1 MAHDFDDSEG
11 NITICGSGQY
21 VVISPESQNLACKQ
35 RYAMNTGD
43 PVISSRKKY

>member
-1 MAHDFDDSEG
+1 VADDIEDSES
-11 NITICGSGQY
+11 NIITSKKGQQ
-21 VVISPESQNLACKQ
+21 VITPPESLNLACKQ